1 MGCIL
6 QNGPSEV
13 ELQAA
18 KDHLVNSFAMQMDN
32 NRKILELISMIGY
45 YRLPLDYLD
54 TWTEN
59 VKRISVAD
67 VKAAMNRKLSADKM
81 VTVVVGE

>member
-1 MGCIL
+1 
-6 QNGPSEV
+6 
-13 ELQAA
+13 
-18 KDHLVNSFAMQMDN
+18 
-32 NRKILELISMIGY
+32 MIGY

-67 VKAAMNRKLSADKM
+67 VKAAINRKLSADKM